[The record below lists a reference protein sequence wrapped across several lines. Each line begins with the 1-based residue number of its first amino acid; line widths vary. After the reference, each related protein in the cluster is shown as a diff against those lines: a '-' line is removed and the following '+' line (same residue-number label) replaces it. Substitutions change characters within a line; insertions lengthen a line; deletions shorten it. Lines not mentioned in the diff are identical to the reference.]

1 MAKVLLIDDDVDLV
15 DMNKL
20 VLTSRGHEVAVAYS
34 AQEARAALEKLVP
47 DVAVIDVMMESESAG
62 IELAREIHD
71 RFPGLPTLILS
82 SVHKAKQ
89 LPYRFVP
96 DETWLPVLKFIDKP
110 IAPAALADQIEALL
124 K

>member
-20 VLTSRGHEVAVAYS
+20 VLTSRGHEVSVAYS
-34 AQEARAALEKLVP
+34 AKEARATLEKLVP
-47 DVAVIDVMMESESAG
+47 DVAVIDVMMESDSAG
-62 IELAREIHD
+62 IELARELHD
-71 RFPGLPTLILS
+71 RFPSLPMLILS
-82 SVHKAKQ
+82 SVHDAKQ

-96 DETWLPVLKFIDKP
+96 DETWLPVQKFIDKP